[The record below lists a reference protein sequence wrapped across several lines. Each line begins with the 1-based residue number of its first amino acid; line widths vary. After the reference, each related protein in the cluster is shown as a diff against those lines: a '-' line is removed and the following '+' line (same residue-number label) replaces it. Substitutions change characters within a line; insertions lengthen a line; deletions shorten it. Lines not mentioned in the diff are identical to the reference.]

1 MSRVTG
7 PDGIDGFG
15 NWLDTVVT
23 WNSGIATTD
32 RLTPRNGALRA
43 GLGLSELTLDELRR
57 SCARLGGLVGRAELE
72 SALTGGHEL
81 DDDQYDIVAQAIN
94 ERLVEIGLTPM
105 IPRAD
110 EI

>member
-7 PDGIDGFG
+7 PDGIDEFCRR
-15 NWLDTVVT
+15 LDRVMTV
-23 WNSGIATTD
+23 NSEMATID
-32 RLTPRNGALRA
+32 RLSPRNGALRA
-43 GLGLSELTLDELRR
+43 GLGLSELTVDELRR
-57 SCARLGGLVGRAELE
+57 SSTRLGETVGDAELE
-72 SALTGGHEL
+72 SALTGGREL
-81 DDDQYDIVAQAIN
+81 DDDQYDVVAQAIN